1 MVSNVFQL
9 SSLKSY
15 QLSCS
20 LDGLEFK
27 QFEKTHNGGIPLYFT
42 ECFSDAC
49 DYKSKFYTDFILTK
63 NTKSSDIFNFKFPK
77 LEVEKFLTTIQ
88 DEGLYLTCVGVEES
102 YFKDAFRSDEIP
114 DYRGCLFN
122 KLSSSSSPLTSF
134 TLDFFEKE
142 KCKISCQI
150 DNETYYLIYNDVKQN
165 DPYFINERLLSSDDS
180 IIQPH
185 HFNYIYQENYNFIT
199 FFKETA
205 DGIYY
210 LYRDDHRL
218 KVSLITGFNKLN
230 VIESV
235 FKISRNK
242 YFNFDLSLNS
252 TFITYNNDDNKID
265 IDKSEFD
272 LKNNFLIHK
281 GNSVKNSKSSIT
293 VLKNHF
299 LPHLDQISNA
309 NNLLSGI
316 KEQSNTIYVDNIR
329 NYTSI
334 FEDISTEKDDD
345 LELNYVYH
353 NKSYT
358 IVPGKNEF
366 VAPDNMFPFSQL
378 NINDS
383 KLREAGAFSF
393 PSPDLADKV
402 YYYDNDVQITNNQHY
417 LCTWLSGAAG
427 STNSVWVDRYYYPD
441 RINKQDALNG
451 KSVFSKTYDEYI
463 EEYIEANSSI
473 SDGIDNFKFFDK
485 KSELIFKPNKKYIY
499 ERVSF
504 AKETTEAITYC
515 NTFVSNKPSNYFKTI
530 NEAGQFTF
538 ALYFYGNG
546 ESWEVK
552 TDRNDVNAGISIVK
566 TGSNVTISYI
576 LYATNSSGQLAYRKY
591 TKTVNFKI
599 FKENAIF
606 IGFDSYSGNG
616 YILLNENPLILI
628 KEQAA
633 RFSERNIILGDFFV
647 YETDKVTNKI
657 NKINLLSY
665 SGSNISDKFIADR
678 FYSKDLV
685 YSISISK
692 GKYNI
697 NTIYITLPCGMRNG
711 SDNIKLVHTVCGN
724 TSSKSNTSN
733 IFLKNIDIENEEI
746 LNNLENEL
754 KSKIET
760 VIPVSN
766 DVNII
771 INKKYK

>member
-1 MVSNVFQL
+1 MFQL

-63 NTKSSDIFNFKFPK
+63 NTNSSDIFNFKFPK

-88 DEGLYLTCVGVEES
+88 DEGLYLTCVEVEES
-102 YFKDAFRSDEIP
+102 YFKDAYRLDDISD
-114 DYRGCLFN
+114 YKGCLFN
-122 KLSSSSSPLTSF
+122 NLPSSSSSLTAF

-142 KCKISCQI
+142 KCKISCEI
-150 DNETYYLIYNDVKQN
+150 DNERYYLIFNDTHQN
-165 DPYFINERLLSSDDS
+165 DPYFVNDRLLSSDDS

-185 HFNYIYQENYNFIT
+185 HFNYIYQENNNFIT
-199 FFKETA
+199 FFKDTPS
-205 DGIYY
+205 GIYY

-218 KVSLITGFNKLN
+218 RGGLITGFNKLN

-242 YFNFDLSLNS
+242 YFNFNLSLNS
-252 TFITYNNDDNKID
+252 TFVTYNNNDNKID
-265 IDKSEFD
+265 INKSEFD
-272 LKNNFLIHK
+272 LTNNFLIHK
-281 GNSVKNSKSSIT
+281 GNSIKNSKSSIT

-309 NNLLSGI
+309 NNLLSGV
-316 KEQSNTIYVDNIR
+316 KEYADTIYVDDIR

-334 FEDISTEKDDD
+334 FEDISTEKDDG

-358 IVPGKNEF
+358 ILPGKNQF
-366 VAPDNMFPFSQL
+366 VAPDNMFPFLQL

-383 KLREAGAFSF
+383 KFREAGAFSF

-417 LCTWLSGAAG
+417 LCTWLSGSVG
-427 STNSVWVDRYYYPD
+427 STNSVWVDRYYYPN
-441 RINKQDALNG
+441 RINKKDALNG
-451 KSVFSKTYDEYI
+451 KSIFSKTYDEYI
-463 EEYIEANSSI
+463 EDYIESNSSI
-473 SDGIDNFKFFDK
+473 SNGVDNFKFFDK
-485 KSELIFKPNKKYIY
+485 KSDLIFKPNKKYIY

-504 AKETTEAITYC
+504 KKEATQAITYC
-515 NTFVSNKPSNYFKTI
+515 NTFISNKPSNYFKTI
-530 NEAGQFTF
+530 NESGKFTF
-538 ALYFYGNG
+538 ILYFNGNN

-552 TDRNDVNAGISIVK
+552 TDRNQVNAGISIIK
-566 TGSNVTISYI
+566 NETTVTITYS
-576 LYATNSSGQLAYRKY
+576 LRATNSKGFLACRAY
-591 TKTVNFKI
+591 TKTVNFKKL
-599 FKENAIF
+599 KENI
-606 IGFDSYSGNG
+606 IYVGFDSYSGVG
-616 YILLNENPLILI
+616 YMLFNEDTLLTF
-628 KEQAA
+628 KEQSA
-633 RFSERNIILGDFFV
+633 RFSERNIIFGDFFI

-657 NKINLLSY
+657 NKINLLNY
-665 SGSNISDKFIADR
+665 TGSNISDKFISDK
-678 FYSKDLV
+678 FYSRDLV

-697 NTIYITLPCGMRNG
+697 SPICVTLPCGMRNG
-711 SDNIKLVHTVCGN
+711 SDNINLIHTVCGN
-724 TSSKSNTSN
+724 TSSKSNKSN
-733 IFLKNIDIENEEI
+733 IFVKNIDIENEEI
-746 LNNLENEL
+746 LNNLEENL
-754 KSKIET
+754 NSKINA
-760 VIPVSN
+760 VLPASN